1 MILELV
7 PLELVA
13 LDLGTWSRQ
22 AVGGSMMLAL
32 PVAMLA
38 GLVSFFSP
46 CVLPLLPGY
55 LSYATGLSAAQVT
68 SGQGRKSQLLLG
80 TLGFILGFS
89 VPFVATG
96 ALFGALGDLLYNHSQ
111 LITIVMGAVIIAL
124 GLAFCGVLRIG
135 NGTHRLNV
143 TPKVGVAFSPLLG
156 LVFGIGWTPCIG
168 PALGVVLNLSLN
180 EGSSGRGSLL
190 AFVYALG
197 LGIPFLVAA
206 LAMSRF
212 SRAINW
218 VKKHQVAVQRA
229 GGAMMILVG
238 LAMVTGLWD
247 TVTGWLYTLASNWG
261 TPI

>member
-1 MILELV
+1 MIPELV
-7 PLELVA
+7 T
-13 LDLGTWSRQ
+13 LDLGTWARAS
-22 AVGGSMMLAL
+22 VGGSMVLAI

-38 GLVSFFSP
+38 GVVSFFSP

-55 LSYATGLSAAQVT
+55 LSYATGLSAAEVA
-68 SGQGRKSQLLLG
+68 SGEGPKRQLLLG

-96 ALFGALGDLLYNHSQ
+96 ALFGALGDVLWMHRQ
-111 LITIVMGAVIIAL
+111 LITIVMGVVIIAL
-124 GLAFCGVLRIG
+124 GLIFCGVLRIG
-135 NGTHRLNV
+135 GGTRRLNV

-197 LGIPFLVAA
+197 LGVPFMVAA
-206 LAMSRF
+206 LAMGRF
-212 SRAINW
+212 SRAISW
-218 VKKHQVAVQRA
+218 VRRHQRGVQVA
-229 GGAMMILVG
+229 GGVMMIMVG

>member
-7 PLELVA
+7 T
-13 LDLGTWSRQ
+13 LDLGVWARES
-22 AVGGSMMLAL
+22 VGGSMMLAI

-55 LSYATGLSAAQVT
+55 LSYATGLTAAEVA
-68 SGQGRKSQLLLG
+68 SGSGRKSQLLLG

-96 ALFGALGDLLYNHSQ
+96 ALFGALGDVLWVHRQ
-111 LITIVMGAVIIAL
+111 LITIIMGAVIIAL
-124 GLAFCGVLRIG
+124 GLVFAGVLKFG
-135 NGTHRLNV
+135 SSTHRLNV

-168 PALGVVLNLSLN
+168 PALAVVLNLSLN

-197 LGIPFLVAA
+197 LGIPFVVAA
-206 LAMSRF
+206 LAMSKF
-212 SRAINW
+212 SRMIGW
-218 VKKHQVAVQRA
+218 VKKHQRGVQIA
-229 GGAMMILVG
+229 GGVMMIIVG

-247 TVTGWLYTLASNWG
+247 TVTRWLYTLAGNWG